1 MSNPRSRF
9 VKGPLTIIGP
19 GVLGRSLAGWAALQ
33 GFEVRLVG
41 RDLPHAT
48 LGKERVEQEWRKAQK
63 RGRLSQEDLETASTR
78 LKAYPTWG
86 SALEGTE
93 ILLEALP
100 ENQEIKAHAWQIL
113 HSTASENT
121 LRLTGSSSLP
131 IASLAK
137 AAGMDSHLLGFH
149 LFVPVNRM
157 HLVELVIPEGF
168 SPPLSRRAEI
178 FGRDLGLQVVHVRDV
193 PGYAASRMALAQGLE
208 AMRLLEEGVA
218 SAEDIDSLMVKGYG
232 HPMGPLALSDH
243 IGLDL
248 RLTIAE
254 VLFQATGNPRYEPP
268 EVLRSKV
275 AQGLTGR
282 KVGQG
287 FYDWEARGSKS

>member
-1 MSNPRSRF
+1 M
-9 VKGPLTIIGP
+9 KGPLTIIGP

-41 RDLPHAT
+41 RDLPHAS
-48 LGKERVEQEWRKAQK
+48 LGKEKVEKEWLKAVT
-63 RGRLSQEDLETASTR
+63 RGRLTQEELEASSARLTAH
-78 LKAYPTWG
+78 PTWS
-86 SALEGTE
+86 SALDGAE

-100 ENQEIKAHAWQIL
+100 ENIEIKAQAWKTL
-113 HSTASENT
+113 HSTASDQT

-131 IASLAK
+131 IATLAK
-137 AAGMDSHLLGFH
+137 AAGIDSGLLGFH

-157 HLVELVIPEGF
+157 HLVELVIPEGTAKPF
-168 SPPLSRRAEI
+168 SMRAEKL
-178 FGRDLGLQVVHVRDV
+178 GTELGLHVVRVKDI

-254 VLFQATGNPRYEPP
+254 ALFKATGNPRYEPP

-275 AQGLTGR
+275 AQGFTGR
-282 KVGQG
+282 KVGRG
-287 FYDWEARGSKS
+287 FYRWEEKGIRS

>member
-1 MSNPRSRF
+1 M
-9 VKGPLTIIGP
+9 KGPLTIIGP

-48 LGKERVEQEWRKAQK
+48 LGKDRVKMEWLKALK
-63 RGRLSQEDLETASTR
+63 RGRLSQEDLDTASTR
-78 LKAYPTWG
+78 LKAYPTWS
-86 SALEGTE
+86 SAMEGTE

-100 ENQEIKAHAWQIL
+100 ENLEIKAQAWKVLHA
-113 HSTASENT
+113 TASDTT

-137 AAGMDSHLLGFH
+137 AAGMDFPLLGFH

-157 HLVELVIPEGF
+157 HLVELVIPER
-168 SPPLSRRAEI
+168 SVNPLSMRAEN
-178 FGRDLGLQVVHVRDV
+178 FGRDLGLHVVRVRDV

-254 VLFQATGNPRYEPP
+254 ALFQATGNPRYEPP

-282 KVGQG
+282 KVGRG
-287 FYDWEARGSKS
+287 FYVWEEGGSRS